1 MDDNFI
7 HDVGQRIRKIRRSKR
22 MTMKELA
29 EKTDLH
35 ESTISRY
42 EKGEIAMEI
51 GKLKEIAKA
60 LDVDASYLC
69 GWTTT
74 DTEQIQRIIKR
85 WIENVGELIFSDEE
99 LDELMDYAKYILS
112 KRK

>member
-7 HDVGQRIRKIRRSKR
+7 REVGKRIRETRKR
-22 MTMKELA
+22 KHMTMKQIA
-29 EKTDLH
+29 EITGLH

-60 LDVDASYLC
+60 LGVDAGYLC
-69 GWTTT
+69 GWET
-74 DTEQIQRIIKR
+74 DEQEQIKRIVKR
-85 WIENVGELIFSDEE
+85 WTANVGELIFSDDE